1 MLREYHEADRTHDVT
16 RSKFQHRD
24 RDRAREKGR
33 GRDRDITPQSDASS
47 ECAERSLSTPKP
59 IPADKHYVF
68 DPARSA
74 AIAVAAAAALKRK
87 MSVSDSAHSTD
98 STERRG
104 SDASTVPDSAH
115 EEPSKRIKLGSR
127 LMAYSHAQITRLVL
141 QLAEK
146 KKSDPVFQHE
156 LIQLLPQRV
165 DTEEIE
171 REVNDALGILAKI
184 IPPNRSY
191 YQLLS
196 NNKQSA
202 GIVQSNGSL
211 QILFGSDANHPDQMN
226 SPVSLSN
233 NNANKNCTVKKPSQ
247 HRNLALNA
255 SVAPLSQNPGD
266 SSWFRRSSGALAR
279 IKAVIFKH
287 STNLIQAG
295 LYADYITFFAPLAL
309 QTADILPIW
318 DDPKHNKLPQ
328 TIYRRVA
335 ASLRVAIAR
344 CRVTDLETL
353 SNFSVAVT
361 AQTENDKKRKRILQP
376 VSALSIAPS
385 DCLDSQLNSY
395 SYRDHDE
402 VCVNGEATDMEGLC
416 MDLCASDDG
425 ASATGSVSCE
435 DLRALMRVVKACR
448 GYETERGDF
457 RSVAEAVEAILDGA

>member
-16 RSKFQHRD
+16 RSKFQHRE

-33 GRDRDITPQSDASS
+33 GRDRDITPQSDTSS
-47 ECAERSLSTPKP
+47 ECMEKSLSMTKP
-59 IPADKHYVF
+59 VPSDKHYVF

-98 STERRG
+98 SNERRG
-104 SDASTVPDSAH
+104 SDASTVADAAH

-127 LMAYSHAQITRLVL
+127 LMAYSHAQITSLVL

-171 REVNDALGILAKI
+171 REVNEALGVLAKI
-184 IPPNRSY
+184 MPHNRSHY
-191 YQLLS
+191 PLS
-196 NNKQSA
+196 NNKQV
-202 GIVQSNGSL
+202 GIVQGNGSL
-211 QILFGSDANHPDQMN
+211 PVLFGSDGNLPDQMN
-226 SPVSLSN
+226 SPMSLSN
-233 NNANKNCTVKKPSQ
+233 NNGNKNCTVKKPSQ
-247 HRNLALNA
+247 HRNSASNA
-255 SVAPLSQNPGD
+255 SVAPVSQNPGD

-318 DDPKHNKLPQ
+318 DDPKNNKLPQ

-335 ASLRVAIAR
+335 ASLRVAVAR
-344 CRVTDLETL
+344 CHVTDLETL
-353 SNFSVAVT
+353 SNFSVAAT
-361 AQTENDKKRKRILQP
+361 AQTENNKKRKRILQP
-376 VSALSIAPS
+376 VTLMSVAPS
-385 DCLDSQLNSY
+385 DCLDSQLKRY
-395 SYRDHDE
+395 SYRDHGEGCLNDE
-402 VCVNGEATDMEGLC
+402 VSDMEGLC
-416 MDLCASDDG
+416 MDLCSSDDT
-425 ASATGSVSCE
+425 ASATGSVSCD
-435 DLRALMRVVKACR
+435 DLRALMRVVKTCR
-448 GYETERGDF
+448 GNETERGDF
-457 RSVAEAVEAILDGA
+457 RSVVEAVEAILDGA